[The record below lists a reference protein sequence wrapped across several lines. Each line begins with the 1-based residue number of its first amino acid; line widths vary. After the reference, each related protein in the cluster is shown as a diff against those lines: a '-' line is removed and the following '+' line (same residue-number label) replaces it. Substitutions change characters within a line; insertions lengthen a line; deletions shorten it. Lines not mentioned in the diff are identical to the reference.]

1 MSSTSSKHTSASTRE
16 DRSSRVG
23 PSSSRGDP
31 AAASGEDRSSP
42 QGARA
47 PCEPPAGL
55 AKPSRERSE
64 PSRGATA
71 VTAELR
77 QREPAGIGT
86 GPLRGGATR
95 PRPPIEGH
103 GKGPGPGACAHGRR
117 PEALRGRRF
126 HARGGGAPYT
136 SATIVQTLQSQADP
150 LSAVL
155 TAHAGIKAALTRGA
169 APRAP
174 FHWRRAERAARGG
187 AVQIVEGAGRQRGA
201 KPEGSGTSSS
211 GPGRAR
217 VAADAPGLSTPCA
230 PPPDRTG
237 RSRPSTPSPGTPR
250 YPSWSSRREA
260 RR

>member
-1 MSSTSSKHTSASTRE
+1 MRAPRRSREAVAGAQRAVARRDRGHGRASAARTCGDRNRATERRCHPATTTHRRPRQGPWPRCMRSWPAPRSTSRAQI
-16 DRSSRVG
+16 SR
-23 PSSSRGDP
+23 
-31 AAASGEDRSSP
+31 A
-42 QGARA
+42 
-47 PCEPPAGL
+47 
-55 AKPSRERSE
+55 
-64 PSRGATA
+64 
-71 VTAELR
+71 
-77 QREPAGIGT
+77 
-86 GPLRGGATR
+86 
-95 PRPPIEGH
+95 
-103 GKGPGPGACAHGRR
+103 
-117 PEALRGRRF
+117 
-126 HARGGGAPYT
+126 GGAPYT
-136 SATIVQTLQSQADP
+136 SAAIVQTLQSQADP